1 MTTRKLLEKLK
12 DILNAKRNAQ
22 VTKYKSLKE
31 VLKSLRKKK
40 VKLEGELSTETSDEK
55 REKILSKL
63 HVISAQR
70 KKGLEV
76 LKELKVERKQK

>member
-1 MTTRKLLEKLK
+1 MLF
-12 DILNAKRNAQ
+12 Q
-22 VTKYKSLKE
+22 